1 MSSLAERTRAA
12 VDDRPFL
19 RCALAA
25 GVVNY
30 AAAARLLDVSGETDA
45 VATALRRYADDLS
58 YATGDAGA
66 RVTMESGLGRVDGRE
81 SGSGHGGDGDGLL
94 AVNGTAYASG
104 AGSLTCVLAVGDVD
118 ARALAAVLS
127 QLDATDVDPDAAG
140 VAGDA
145 LVVVVDRRDGPRALR
160 VVEDALD
167 GVPVV
172 E

>member
-19 RCALAA
+19 RAALAA
-25 GVVNY
+25 GVANY

-58 YATGDAGA
+58 YATEDADA
-66 RVTMESGLGRVDGRE
+66 RVTMESGLGRVAGRE
-81 SGSGHGGDGDGLL
+81 SGSGDDDGGLL

-118 ARALAAVLS
+118 ARALAAVLDR
-127 QLDATDVDPDAAG
+127 LGVTGVDPAAAG
-140 VAGDA
+140 FAGDA
-145 LVVVVDRRDGPRALR
+145 LVVVVERRDGPTALR
-160 VVEDALD
+160 VVEGALD
-167 GVPVV
+167 GIVAV